1 MRLDSRIRDLIAVA
15 ASVGANCHTCLQHA
29 VDLAHKRGAGDD
41 EIAAAIEIAQTVR
54 KGAQT
59 SLNKLAGDLVG
70 QTQSAPAASGA
81 GCGCG

>member
-1 MRLDSRIRDLIAVA
+1 
-15 ASVGANCHTCLQHA
+15 
-29 VDLAHKRGAGDD
+29 
-41 EIAAAIEIAQTVR
+41 VR

-81 GCGCG
+81 GCGCGKSRAIARPIPNCGERT